1 MGEVSRINPGEIDG
15 FTPRMIELIRRT
27 VASDCNDDEFRTFI
41 HMAKRLELD
50 PLRKQIYAFV
60 FSKNN
65 PAKRRMS
72 IVTGIDGFR
81 TVALRSGD
89 YRPDEDEPQYTYNE
103 ALKDPA
109 CNPLGIEKATVRVF
123 KQDKRGDW
131 YPITGVAYWDEFAP
145 LKDEWVDDPETG
157 RGRKTGK
164 RSLDQSG
171 NWPKMP
177 RVMIAKCAEVQAL
190 RRGWPDDLSNVYE
203 AAELDQARVID
214 LDPVEAVETAKRE
227 YRQARIGGPA
237 IMVAFNIG
245 DPLKGVKA
253 GELAD
258 RAIAHL
264 RTLEASAEAKWFR
277 STNEEAFRQ
286 LWAHDADAAL
296 TLKAEFEKRIA
307 ALEEDEQ
314 KEFSA

>member
-1 MGEVSRINPGEIDG
+1 MGEVAKINPGEIEG
-15 FTPRMIELIRRT
+15 FTPRILDLIKRT
-27 VASDCNDDEFRTFI
+27 VASDCNDDEFRTFV
-41 HMAKRLELD
+41 HMARALELD

-65 PAKRRMS
+65 PKKRRMS

-81 TVALRSGD
+81 TVAARSGD
-89 YRPDEDEPQYTYNE
+89 YRPDEDEPVFTYQE
-103 ALKDPA
+103 ALKNA
-109 CNPLGIEKATVRVF
+109 ETNPLGIEKATVRVF
-123 KQDKRGDW
+123 KQDKKGDW
-131 YPITGVAYWDEFAP
+131 HPITGVAYWDEFAP
-145 LKDEWVDDPETG
+145 LKDEWIDDPDTG
-157 RGRKTGK
+157 RSRRTGK
-164 RSLDQSG
+164 RTLDQSG

-203 AAELDQARVID
+203 SAELDQARVID

-237 IMVAFNIG
+237 IMVAFNVG
-245 DPLKGVKA
+245 EPLKGVKA

-264 RTLEASAEAKWFR
+264 RTLSASAEAKWFM

-286 LWAHDADAAL
+286 LWAHDADAGL
-296 TLKAEFEKRIA
+296 TLKAEAEKRIET
-307 ALEEDEQ
+307 LEGAEE
-314 KEFSA
+314 KEFS